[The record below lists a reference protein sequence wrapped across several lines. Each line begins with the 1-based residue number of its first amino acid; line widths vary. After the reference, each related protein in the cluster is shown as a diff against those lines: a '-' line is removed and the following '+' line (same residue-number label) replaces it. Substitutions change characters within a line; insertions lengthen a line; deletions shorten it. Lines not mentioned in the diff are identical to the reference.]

1 MIAVFLAPFYFLL
14 NVYLAHWVLRWT
26 GACHHLCGT
35 KVFRAAFIVLYTLVA
50 SAPLTGFLV
59 RSPYHL
65 RQFLRQVGNCWFG
78 WMLYL
83 VLAVLIVEVALFAIR
98 RVRGK
103 DFEQMQ
109 QVRRVQGGTALA
121 LVCAV
126 CFYGMAH
133 AKQLY
138 VTEYN
143 VTLQGEGEDMTVA
156 LLADLHL
163 GYSTEPAYIERAVQA
178 VNDMRPDL
186 VVIAGDI
193 FDNEYEAIPQ
203 PERIA
208 AALASL
214 SSTYGTYACWGNH
227 DVSEPIL
234 AGFTWDIADENKDD
248 PRMTEFLETAGV
260 MLLEDR
266 AVTLENGVQ
275 LVGRRDPARSR
286 KLAEQRLSPAQLI
299 EPLDSEQPIF
309 VIDHQPKELEALAQA
324 GVDLDLSGH
333 THDGQLFPGNLLMR
347 LLWGNACGCKQ
358 IGDMVS
364 VVTSG
369 LGVWGPD
376 MRVGT
381 RSEAVCISVHFS
393 E

>member
-1 MIAVFLAPFYFLL
+1 MIAIFLAPAYLLL
-14 NVYLAHWVLRWT
+14 NVYLARWVLRWT
-26 GACHHLCGT
+26 GACHRFCGT
-35 KVFRAAFIVLYTLVA
+35 KAFRVAFIVVYALVV
-50 SAPLTGFLV
+50 SAPLTGFLIQ
-59 RSPYHL
+59 SPYAL
-65 RQFLRQVGNCWFG
+65 RKFLRQVGNYWFG

-83 VLAVLIVEVALFAIR
+83 VLAVLIVEVALFVIR

-109 QVRRVQGGTALA
+109 QVRRVQGGVALA

-126 CFYGMAH
+126 SFYGMVH
-133 AKQLY
+133 AKQLH
-138 VTEYN
+138 VTEYD
-143 VTLQGEGEDMTVA
+143 VTLQGAGEDMTVA

-163 GYSTEPAYIERAVQA
+163 GYSTEPAYIERAVQEI
-178 VNDMRPDL
+178 NQRQPDL

-214 SSTYGTYACWGNH
+214 DSTYGTYACWGNH
-227 DVSEPIL
+227 DLSEPIL
-234 AGFTWDIADENKDD
+234 AGFTWDTADKDKDD

-260 MLLEDR
+260 TLLDDR

-275 LVGRRDPARSR
+275 LVGRRDPARSN

-299 EPLDSEQPIF
+299 ASLDQQQPIF

-347 LLWGNACGCKQ
+347 LLWDNACGREQ

-381 RSEAVCISVHFS
+381 RSEVVCISVHFS

>member
-1 MIAVFLAPFYFLL
+1 MIAIFLAPFYILL
-14 NVYLAHWVLRWT
+14 NLYLARWVLRWT

-35 KVFRAAFIVLYTLVA
+35 KAFRVVFIVVYALIA
-50 SAPLTGFLV
+50 SAPLTGFLIQ
-59 RSPYHL
+59 SPYPL
-65 RQFLRQVGNCWFG
+65 RQFLRQVGNYWFG

-83 VLAVLIVEVALFAIR
+83 VLAVLVVELALAVIR
-98 RVRGK
+98 RARGK

-109 QVRRVQGGTALA
+109 QVRRVQGGVALV

-126 CFYGMAH
+126 SLHGMAH
-133 AKQLY
+133 AKRLY
-138 VTEYN
+138 VTDYD
-143 VTLQGEGEDMTVA
+143 VTLQGTGEDMTVA

-163 GYSTEPAYIERAVQA
+163 GYSTEPGYIERAVVAINNMQ
-178 VNDMRPDL
+178 PDL

-193 FDNEYEAIPQ
+193 FDNEYEAIPE
-203 PERIA
+203 PKRIA

-214 SSTYGTYACWGNH
+214 DSTYGTYACWGNH
-227 DVSEPIL
+227 DLSEPIL
-234 AGFTWDIADENKDD
+234 AGFTWDTADEDKDD
-248 PRMTEFLETAGV
+248 PRMTEFLEQAKIT
-260 MLLEDR
+260 LLDDR
-266 AVTLENGVQ
+266 AVTLANGVQ
-275 LVGRRDPARSR
+275 LVGRRDPARSK
-286 KLAEQRLSPAQLI
+286 KLAAERLSPAQLI
-299 EPLDSEQPIF
+299 APLDAEQPIF

-347 LLWGNACGCKQ
+347 LLWGNACGQ
-358 IGDMVS
+358 EQVGDMVS

-381 RSEAVCISVHFS
+381 RSEVVCVSVHFS